1 MSWDAHVKSLMAG
14 PGMKFAGLFG
24 MDGNPW
30 AKSSG
35 FNPTQVEVARL
46 VKLVQG
52 QDIKGESITICGTKY
67 MFRSPADDG
76 LLTVLSLGGE
86 EKYVCNVCQTT
97 RGVIVGVS
105 QASVAGASREYLD
118 KYKNYLK
125 GIGY

>member
-1 MSWDAHVKSLMAG
+1 MGWEAHINSLMSG
-14 PGMKFAGLFG
+14 PGMKMAGLFG

-30 AKSSG
+30 ATSAS
-35 FNPTQVEVARL
+35 FNPTVPEVCHL

-52 QDIKGESITICGTKY
+52 QDIGGESITICGAKY

-76 LLTVLSLGGE
+76 LLTLLSLGGK

-97 RGVIVGVS
+97 RGVIVGVAE
-105 QASVAGASREYLD
+105 ASTAGASREYID

-125 GIGY
+125 GQGY

>member
-1 MSWDAHVKSLMAG
+1 MSWDAHVNSLMAG
-14 PGMKFAGLFG
+14 PGMKMAGLFG

-30 AKSSG
+30 AKSEG
-35 FNPTQVEVARL
+35 FNPSQADIARL

-52 QDIKGESITICGTKY
+52 KDIGEESITLCGSKY

-76 LLTVLSLGGE
+76 LLTVLSLGGD
-86 EKYVCNVCQTT
+86 EKYVCNVCQTQ

-105 QASVAGASREYLD
+105 LASMAGASREYLD